1 MRGCPSSTANADEQQ
16 GVEVWLI
23 GREGVVGS
31 PAVRGVSASP
41 LKHLVQVGGSSLRI
55 GVGDLSQALTDVPR
69 LRTLLLNYLHVALLE
84 SLQSALAAPYFS
96 AAARTLA
103 AHRTGS

>member
-1 MRGCPSSTANADEQQ
+1 
-16 GVEVWLI
+16 
-23 GREGVVGS
+23 VVGS
-31 PAVRGVSASP
+31 PAVLGVSASP

-84 SLQSALAAPYFS
+84 SLQSAACCAILFRIGSHAGCSP
-96 AAARTLA
+96 
-103 AHRTGS
+103 HRIVATGQTCR